1 MIAPVHVGMPSFIS
15 CGDDNSISRKIA
27 HAPVFHSMTNR
38 NLLRQ
43 QMRRHRNALPHHQQA
58 ALSMALCKHLST
70 SRLFLNSRRIAFY
83 LPNDGEVDLQPL
95 LELAWQLH
103 KDCYLPVLGQPNTR
117 QLWFLPYTPAT
128 GLYLNRYGIP
138 EPRHARH
145 QRGLK
150 PISLD
155 LILLP
160 LVAFDSLGNRLGMG
174 GGFYDRTLASL
185 VQRHSWS
192 KPRLVGTAYDFQRVE
207 HLDAH
212 DWDVPLHAVATESG
226 IHHFNRDE

>member
-1 MIAPVHVGMPSFIS
+1 MS
-15 CGDDNSISRKIA
+15 
-27 HAPVFHSMTNR
+27 NR

-43 QMRRHRNALPHHQQA
+43 QMRQRRNALPHHQQA
-58 ALSMALCKHLST
+58 AMSMALCKHLST
-70 SRLFLNSRRIAFY
+70 SRLFLNSQRIAFY
-83 LPNDGEVDLQPL
+83 LPNDGEVDLRPL
-95 LELAWQLH
+95 LELAWQLR
-103 KDCYLPVLGQPNTR
+103 KDCYLPVLAQRNTR

-138 EPRHARH
+138 EPGHTRH

-155 LILLP
+155 LILMP
-160 LVAFDSLGNRLGMG
+160 LVAFDPQGNRLGMG

-185 VQRHSWS
+185 VPRRSWN
-192 KPRLVGTAYDFQRVE
+192 KPRLVGTAYAFQCVE
-207 HLDAH
+207 QLDAQ

-226 IHHFNRDE
+226 ILHCNQTPSTE